1 MREFPYM
8 KKRILSLL
16 RRIEDRIFYAV
27 FQSTRVTN
35 DHYGWKPS
43 QEHNDIHHKN
53 IHHNKETNGKN
64 STCEDIP
71 SKENL

>member
-1 MREFPYM
+1 M

-16 RRIEDRIFYAV
+16 RRIEDRIFYVV

-43 QEHNDIHHKN
+43 EEHDN
-53 IHHNKETNGKN
+53 IHRKKETDSKKAIGR
-64 STCEDIP
+64 DIP